1 MSSILH
7 AVELSVDG
15 AHPELVLHLRLFVFC
30 LIFVTKKM
38 AAPPTSPTYLLLSL
52 IHGRQLLILS
62 ISRLSNLTKER
73 STTSRCVLHY

>member
-7 AVELSVDG
+7 VVELSVAG
-15 AHPELVLHLRLFVFC
+15 AHPQLVLHLHLFVFC
-30 LIFVTKKM
+30 LIFVTKKNGC
-38 AAPPTSPTYLLLSL
+38 SPYIPYILISL
-52 IHGRQLLILS
+52 IHGLQLLILS